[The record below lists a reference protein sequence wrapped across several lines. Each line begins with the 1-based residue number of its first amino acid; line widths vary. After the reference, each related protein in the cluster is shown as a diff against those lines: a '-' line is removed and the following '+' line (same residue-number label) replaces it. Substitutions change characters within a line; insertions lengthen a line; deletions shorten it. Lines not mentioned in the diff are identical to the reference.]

1 MTAPNESFLSPVERR
16 ILAMATQGLEHTE
29 IAVKFRR
36 SPRYVRQVLEIAKL
50 REGRASLSGSGAEE
64 RRAPR
69 RGSVGGKA
77 LTPRQRVV
85 VKWRDRGASYAEIA
99 SRLRRSPSYVRRIES
114 LALSRPS

>member
-1 MTAPNESFLSPVERR
+1 MAAPNESSLSPVERR
-16 ILAMATQGLEHTE
+16 ILAMATRGLEHTE

-50 REGRASLSGSGAEE
+50 RESSAFLSASRGEAP
-64 RRAPR
+64 RAPR
-69 RGSVGGKA
+69 WGSVGGRA

-99 SRLRRSPSYVRRIES
+99 SRLRRSPSYVKRIES
-114 LALSRPS
+114 LALQRPS